1 MALARGQ
8 ALPPIGS
15 IEDRVLREMV
25 FRERSEKVAFVRAV
39 AAIASRLAGMDADK
53 LMGDVVSEYA
63 SEVFQE
69 SYDPI
74 ALARKAQRLRDAQA
88 RIRRRRTED
97 EATLRRLDRM
107 ETLGQ
112 DFDRRKGREFD
123 SDSKPIQHSLRS
135 TRGRRDQ

>member
-1 MALARGQ
+1 M
-8 ALPPIGS
+8 
-15 IEDRVLREMV
+15 REMV
-25 FRERSEKVAFVRAV
+25 FRERSEKVAFVRAF

-69 SYDPI
+69 SYDPV

-88 RIRRRRTED
+88 RIRRRRMED
-97 EATLRRLDRM
+97 EATLKRLDRM

-112 DFDRRKGREFD
+112 DFDRQKGREFN

>member
-1 MALARGQ
+1 
-8 ALPPIGS
+8 
-15 IEDRVLREMV
+15 MV
-25 FRERSEKVAFVRAV
+25 FRERSEKVAHVRAL
-39 AAIASRLAGMDADK
+39 AAIASRLVGMDVDK

-97 EATLRRLDRM
+97 EAMLKRLDRM

-112 DFDRRKGREFD
+112 DFDRKKGREFN
-123 SDSKPIQHSLRS
+123 SNSKPIPHSLRS

>member
-1 MALARGQ
+1 
-8 ALPPIGS
+8 
-15 IEDRVLREMV
+15 MV

-53 LMGDVVSEYA
+53 LMGDIVSEYA

-97 EATLRRLDRM
+97 EAMLKRLDRM

-112 DFDRRKGREFD
+112 DFDRKKGREFD
-123 SDSKPIQHSLRS
+123 NDSKPIQHNLRS
-135 TRGRRDQ
+135 KHGRRDQ